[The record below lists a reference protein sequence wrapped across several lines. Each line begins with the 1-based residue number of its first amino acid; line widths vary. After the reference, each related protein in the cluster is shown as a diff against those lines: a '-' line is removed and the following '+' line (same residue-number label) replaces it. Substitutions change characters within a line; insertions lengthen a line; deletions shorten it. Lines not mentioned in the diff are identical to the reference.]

1 MDLAVESYRGANEG
15 FPASERYGLASQIQR
30 SAVSVHANIAEGHA
44 RLHRKEFE
52 HHLSIARGSLAEFET
67 HLEIAARLGY
77 LTTDQAKSL
86 AEGAGQVGRMLN
98 GLLSSLRK
106 KRDGTGDSP

>member
-1 MDLAVESYRGANEG
+1 MECYRATEG

-30 SAVSVHANIAEGHA
+30 AAVSIPANIAEGHA
-44 RLHRKEFE
+44 RIHRKEFE

-67 HLEIAARLGY
+67 HLEIAATLRY
-77 LTTDQAKSL
+77 LSADQAESL
-86 AEGAGQVGRMLN
+86 AGGAGQVGRMIN

-106 KRDGTGDSP
+106 KGSGPKEGRP